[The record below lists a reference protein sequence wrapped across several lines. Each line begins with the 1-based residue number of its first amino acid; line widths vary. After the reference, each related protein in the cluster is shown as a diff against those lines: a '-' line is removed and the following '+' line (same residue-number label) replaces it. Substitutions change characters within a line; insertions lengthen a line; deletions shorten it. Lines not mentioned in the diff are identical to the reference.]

1 VDNTRIEKDNGEKEL
16 RRSLRMVNKDV
27 TMDYGFHALNL
38 NSREK

>member
-1 VDNTRIEKDNGEKEL
+1 VDNTRIDKDSGEEL

-27 TMDYGFHALNL
+27 TMDYGFHALNM